1 MIVKPF
7 RATKY
12 GTQMTQIR
20 QMATDFF
27 VANAM
32 HFSVTLSEVE
42 GSLNASYVISSLLR
56 DPSTAVGMTGIALGN
71 TASATKDLW
80 SSVESVSSVCH
91 IINAL

>member
-7 RATKY
+7 RAARNLLTMIVKPFRTAKY

-32 HFSVTLSEVE
+32 HFPVTLSEVE

-56 DPSTAVGMTGIALGN
+56 DPSTAVGMT
-71 TASATKDLW
+71 W
-80 SSVESVSSVCH
+80 SGGQDDVEWRSG
-91 IINAL
+91 

>member
-7 RATKY
+7 RAAKY

-56 DPSTAVGMTGIALGN
+56 DPSTAVGMT
-71 TASATKDLW
+71 W
-80 SSVESVSSVCH
+80 SGGRDDVEWRSG
-91 IINAL
+91 